1 MTGKCKN
8 CNEIVNTEEIAGESH
23 KCKAKSNSDLK
34 STASMNLNIR
44 PPEFL
49 SSKEEFP
56 SYKRRLQRWS
66 RSCGLEKALQGDVVL
81 MYTGKSEIAEMLDR
95 EIGEKL
101 IENVEGVDLIIKTLE
116 NWYGKE
122 SSVDLYQSFIQWKE
136 MKRSSGQDVL
146 DFITKYE
153 DAYNRLVSLLF
164 QHKQK
169 YSNNCTSFISFLLN
183 LNFY

>member
-1 MTGKCKN
+1 MTAKCKD
-8 CNEIVNTEEIAGESH
+8 CHEEFSTEDQAKSH
-23 KCKAKSNSDLK
+23 KCKAKSDHVLK
-34 STASMNLNIR
+34 SSAISMNFNIK

-49 SSKEEFP
+49 NSKEEFP

-66 RSCGLEKALQGDVVL
+66 RSCGLDRALQGDVVL
-81 MYTGKSEIAEMLDR
+81 MYAGKSEIAEMLDR

-136 MKRSSGQDVL
+136 MK
-146 DFITKYE
+146 
-153 DAYNRLVSLLF
+153 
-164 QHKQK
+164 
-169 YSNNCTSFISFLLN
+169 
-183 LNFY
+183 